1 MIALDLSL
9 QLLYCFSILKNLN
22 EGLYFVLHES
32 DLRNYINLCLRYFSF
47 DYFGLDATGTFGV
60 VDAGF
65 EIESFDTPLLLTGS
79 ELGYLGPCGVYER
92 SLFFEFV

>member
-1 MIALDLSL
+1 MIALDFSL
-9 QLLYCFSILKNLN
+9 QLLDGFSIFKNLN

-32 DLRNYINLCLRYFSF
+32 DLRNYINLSLRCFSF
-47 DYFGLDATGTFGV
+47 DYFGLDATGTLGV

-79 ELGYLGPCGVYER
+79 ELGYFGP
-92 SLFFEFV
+92 